1 MLLKELKLQN
11 IRSYLNENLIFSQ
24 GSTLLAGDIGC
35 GKSTLLLAIEFALFG
50 TSRPDLPGEALLRKG
65 SSEGSVEL
73 KFQLQ
78 NQDYLIKRGLKKE
91 KDSIKQTNGYFIV
104 QGLKKELTP
113 VELKS
118 EIINLLGYPEET
130 LTKNKNYLYRYTVY
144 CPQEEMK
151 LILQEEAESRLDVL
165 RKIFNLDKYKVIREN
180 LNFYLKQLRTKMAVL
195 EAKIQPLEEEKKR
208 FQNFSQEQESLSK
221 SLIAILPELEKI
233 QSQEEN
239 EKKLLDSLELR
250 QKKISDLKNQHQ
262 TIIEL
267 SYEKNLRHSQ
277 LLVKKESIQKQ
288 LLELV
293 LPEEVN
299 PDKIKLEIKE
309 LELNKNQFISRKT
322 FLQERI
328 RQIQLF
334 IKDFQQEITENKKQ
348 VSQIPEMELKKSQ
361 LSEETAKKLKIKES
375 LSQLESQKQEIHEK
389 ITQNKMFW
397 SQARE
402 LKEKIC
408 HLENCPTCL
417 QKVPAEHKDRI
428 LNQEEEKIIVS
439 ERELNNLTQKQE
451 SLLVEISAFKEKID
465 QINLQESL
473 LARISQELNQL
484 AEKKEQIQKKESQI
498 ESWKKEESDLQQ
510 ELLPLINETKLVLI
524 NQSLQQ
530 FQEQLNLLSKK
541 QYLENYLKEFT
552 LEIFESE
559 RQLTNLIQQKE
570 KLELGLSQEKDDLE
584 PLILEK
590 KKQLN
595 LILLQERDLS
605 IRQAQL
611 RTQISGLQKQSQHL
625 EEMIEAMVREKNKL
639 LQIKDIYHWMDE
651 YLLNLTYTIE
661 KQMMVNIHHLFN
673 QFFQEWFSIL
683 MDDEALSAKIDD
695 SFTPIV
701 EQNGYEINFIN
712 LSGGEKTSCALAY
725 RLALNKVINDIVH
738 EIKTKDLLILDEPTD
753 GFSSEQLDKVR
764 EVLDKLGLGQIIIVS
779 HEAKIETFVE
789 NVVRVRKEG
798 NVSMV
803 V

>member
-11 IRSYLNENLIFSQ
+11 IRSYLNETLNLSA

-65 SSEGSVEL
+65 SIEGSVEL

-78 NQDYLIKRGLKKE
+78 NQDYWIKRGLKKE
-91 KDSIKQTNGYFIV
+91 KDSIKQTNGYFIT

-118 EIINLLGYPEET
+118 EIINLLGYPEEI

-151 LILQEEAESRLDVL
+151 LILQEEAELRLDVL
-165 RKIFNLDKYKVIREN
+165 RKIFNLDKYKIIREN
-180 LNFYLKQLRTKMAVL
+180 LSFYLKQLRARMAVL
-195 EAKIQPLEEEKKR
+195 EARIQPLEEEKKR
-208 FQNFSQEQESLSK
+208 FQKLSEEQELLSK

-233 QSQEEN
+233 KSLEEN
-239 EKKLLDSLELR
+239 EKKILESLELR
-250 QKKISDLKNQHQ
+250 QKKSSDLKNQHKNV
-262 TIIEL
+262 IEL
-267 SYEKNLRHSQ
+267 FQEKNLRHSQ
-277 LLVKKESIQKQ
+277 LLAKKESIQKQ
-288 LLELV
+288 LSELI
-293 LPEEVN
+293 LLEEVN
-299 PDKIKLEIKE
+299 PDKIQLEIKE
-309 LELNKNQFISRKT
+309 LELNKNQFISKKT

-328 RQIQLF
+328 RQIQLL
-334 IKDFQQEITENKKQ
+334 IKEAQQEVIETQKQISKIPELENKKN
-348 VSQIPEMELKKSQ
+348 Q
-361 LSEETAKKLKIKES
+361 LSEEISQKSKIKDSLLKQES
-375 LSQLESQKQEIHEK
+375 ENQDILEQMTKTKLILSQSK
-389 ITQNKMFW
+389 
-397 SQARE
+397 E
-402 LKEKIC
+402 LKDQIC
-408 HLENCPTCL
+408 CLENCPTCL
-417 QKVPAEHKDRI
+417 QKVPAEHKTRI
-428 LNQEEEKIIVS
+428 FNQEEEKIIVS
-439 ERELNNLTQKQE
+439 EKELNSLTQNRGLIQKE
-451 SLLVEISAFKEKID
+451 IFSLKEQLEQLNAK
-465 QINLQESL
+465 ESL
-473 LARISQELNQL
+473 LARISQELGQL
-484 AEKKEQIQKKESQI
+484 VEKKEQLQKKESQI
-498 ESWKKEESDLQQ
+498 GSWKKEESDFQQ
-510 ELLPLINETKLVLI
+510 ELLPLMDETRLILI

-530 FQEQLNLLSKK
+530 FQEQLNQLSKK
-541 QYLENYLKEFT
+541 QYLDNYLKEFI

-559 RQLTNLIQQKE
+559 RQLTALIQQKE
-570 KLELGLSQEKDDLE
+570 RLDLELSQEKEDLG

-595 LILLQERDLS
+595 LISLQERDLS
-605 IRQAQL
+605 IKQAQL

-625 EEMIEAMVREKNKL
+625 EEMIEVMNTEKNKL
-639 LQIKDIYHWMDE
+639 LRIKDLYHWMDE

-683 MDDEALSAKIDD
+683 MDDEAVSAKIDD

-803 V
+803 A